1 MKLKLIVLL
10 LIGALLVGI
19 TAPAATGSA
28 QAASVTNHA
37 AAIHTNSH
45 VSAFDK
51 TRFVAH
57 LAFAAFLV
65 HYIYKKYKQG
75 KLGRTHLF
83 TDFKAALAA
92 LLALHEMQKAYSIAS
107 TSNSKTLQILIAP
120 IRTLTSAINTEYS
133 KLKHRDTSGVTAANT
148 DENNLQSTASHTQYS
163 YKDQAPSGY
172 NPGF

>member
-1 MKLKLIVLL
+1 MKLKLVVLV

-57 LAFAAFLV
+57 LAFAAWLV

-83 TDFKAALAA
+83 TDAKAALAA
-92 LLALHEMQKAYSIAS
+92 LLALHEMQKAYSIAK
-107 TSNSKTLQILIAP
+107 TSNSATLQLLIKPINVLIA
-120 IRTLTSAINTEYS
+120 AVNNEYT
-133 KLKHRDTSGVTAANT
+133 KLKHLDTSGVSAANT
-148 DENNLQSTASHTQYS
+148 AENSLQTTASHTQYA
-163 YKDQAPSGY
+163 YKDQQQAGY